1 MARRFLYARIRRR
14 NKDGNGKNHIKRT
27 KKGSCT
33 KSKAYPQHPTNRHMT
48 TAHSS
53 AQNKCVR
60 KRIWVIFKFVVDG
73 GSLEL
78 VDTRDDK
85 VTREGV
91 ISRKNGKK
99 RHATYAGR
107 PIGNM

>member
-1 MARRFLYARIRRR
+1 M
-14 NKDGNGKNHIKRT
+14 
-27 KKGSCT
+27 
-33 KSKAYPQHPTNRHMT
+33 
-48 TAHSS
+48 
-53 AQNKCVR
+53 
-60 KRIWVIFKFVVDG
+60 IFKFVVDG

-78 VDTRDDK
+78 VDTSDDK